1 MAATEREQQLEQRR
15 ARAERLS
22 AFALASVLAY
32 GDDVLA
38 AEPWR
43 RKLLR
48 YRAAAVAADGEL
60 KGKPPLKIR
69 LRCDRW
75 STC

>member
-1 MAATEREQQLEQRR
+1 MTAAAREEQLRKLR
-15 ARAERLS
+15 AGAERLS
-22 AFALASVLAY
+22 AYALASVLAY

-43 RKLLR
+43 RRFLR

-60 KGKPPLKIR
+60 RGMPPLR
-69 LRCDRW
+69 YD
-75 STC
+75 

>member
-1 MAATEREQQLEQRR
+1 VTAAARDEELEARR
-15 ARAERLS
+15 GRAERLS

-43 RKLLR
+43 RKFLR
-48 YRAAAVAADGEL
+48 YRAAAVTADGEL
-60 KGKPPLKIR
+60 KGMPPLR
-69 LRCDRW
+69 YD
-75 STC
+75 